1 MAMIVLLVFVAIL
14 GRVRTKEIIVNR
26 HFKGDMFSKQGRLN

>member
-1 MAMIVLLVFVAIL
+1 MAMFLLIVIVAIL

-26 HFKGDMFSKQGRLN
+26 HFKGDMFSKPGNLN